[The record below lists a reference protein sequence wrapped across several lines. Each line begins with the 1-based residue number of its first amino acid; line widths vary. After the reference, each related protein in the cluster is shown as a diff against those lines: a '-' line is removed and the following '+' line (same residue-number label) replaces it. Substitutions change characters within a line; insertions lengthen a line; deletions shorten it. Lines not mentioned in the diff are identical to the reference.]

1 MIFGIALL
9 FACSVHA
16 QKMSDYISIKGEYL
30 QKVEPDRLVLTVK
43 LDEKDSKGKRSLA
56 GQQRDMLRELKK
68 LHVDLQTQLRVQ
80 GMESAL
86 HSRRRGNMTSAYYEI
101 ELSTPEQLYTVHE
114 ALDRLGVS
122 SVAVSYTHL
131 TLPTIDRSDR
141 DELETQGEIEALN
154 NARRKA
160 ERLAA
165 TEGRRVGK
173 CFYISDNKSYSSA
186 EEFSLPRSGFM
197 EDEMLDITRY
207 DSKSSEESLLLPLT
221 IGDVQI
227 YSTVFAAFTL
237 E

>member
-1 MIFGIALL
+1 MYKRQEF
-9 FACSVHA
+9 
-16 QKMSDYISIKGEYL
+16 L

-122 SVAVSYTHL
+122 SVEL
-131 TLPTIDRSDR
+131 TTIDRSDR

-207 DSKSSEESLLLPLT
+207 DSKSSEELLLLPLT

>member
-1 MIFGIALL
+1 MKRMIFGIALL

-101 ELSTPEQLYTVHE
+101 ELSTPEQLYTVYE

-122 SVAVSYTHL
+122 SVEL
-131 TLPTIDRSDR
+131 TTIDRSDR

>member
-68 LHVDLQTQLRVQ
+68 LHVDLQTQRVQ

-122 SVAVSYTHL
+122 SVEL
-131 TLPTIDRSDR
+131 TTIDRSDR

-165 TEGRRVGK
+165 TRVTAVPKNFRCLGRDSWRTK
-173 CFYISDNKSYSSA
+173 C
-186 EEFSLPRSGFM
+186 
-197 EDEMLDITRY
+197 
-207 DSKSSEESLLLPLT
+207 
-221 IGDVQI
+221 
-227 YSTVFAAFTL
+227 ST
-237 E
+237 

>member
-1 MIFGIALL
+1 MKRMIFGIALL

-101 ELSTPEQLYTVHE
+101 ELSTP
-114 ALDRLGVS
+114 S
-122 SVAVSYTHL
+122 SSIPSTR
-131 TLPTIDRSDR
+131 RSTAW
-141 DELETQGEIEALN
+141 E
-154 NARRKA
+154 
-160 ERLAA
+160 
-165 TEGRRVGK
+165 
-173 CFYISDNKSYSSA
+173 
-186 EEFSLPRSGFM
+186 SLPSSLRRS
-197 EDEMLDITRY
+197 IVPTATN
-207 DSKSSEESLLLPLT
+207 SKRREKSRR
-221 IGDVQI
+221 
-227 YSTVFAAFTL
+227 
-237 E
+237 

>member
-1 MIFGIALL
+1 MKRMIFGIALL

-68 LHVDLQTQLRVQ
+68 LH
-80 GMESAL
+80 
-86 HSRRRGNMTSAYYEI
+86 
-101 ELSTPEQLYTVHE
+101 
-114 ALDRLGVS
+114 
-122 SVAVSYTHL
+122 
-131 TLPTIDRSDR
+131 
-141 DELETQGEIEALN
+141 GEIEALN

>member
-1 MIFGIALL
+1 MKRMIFGIALL

-101 ELSTPEQLYTVHE
+101 ELSTPE
-114 ALDRLGVS
+114 
-122 SVAVSYTHL
+122 
-131 TLPTIDRSDR
+131 
-141 DELETQGEIEALN
+141 
-154 NARRKA
+154 
-160 ERLAA
+160 
-165 TEGRRVGK
+165 
-173 CFYISDNKSYSSA
+173 
-186 EEFSLPRSGFM
+186 
-197 EDEMLDITRY
+197 
-207 DSKSSEESLLLPLT
+207 
-221 IGDVQI
+221 
-227 YSTVFAAFTL
+227 
-237 E
+237 